1 MAAKSTKKGSIY
13 RKLKLQYLKLLR
25 MKSAPSIIARGYAIG
40 TFLEFLTLPT
50 LGVAFFLLYPFSKI
64 FRASFASSMIGYIV
78 GKFIMLF
85 FLYWNYSVG
94 NMITKMKVSEQV
106 SAEVSHFFTIDAIK
120 ENGIAFFIG
129 SAVNGTIVGLV
140 SYFLV
145 YYLLVYY
152 RWKKSKKRKVK
163 LNHS

>member
-1 MAAKSTKKGSIY
+1 MAAKSYKKGSIY

-50 LGVAFFLLYPFSKI
+50 LGIAFFLLYPFSKI
-64 FRASFASSMIGYIV
+64 FRASFASAMIGYIV

-85 FLYWNYSVG
+85 FLYWNYFVG
-94 NMITKMKVSEQV
+94 NIITKRMVNEQV
-106 SAEVSHFFTIDAIK
+106 SVGVSHFFTIDGIK

-129 SAVNGTIVGLV
+129 STVNGIIVAFV
-140 SYFLV
+140 SYFFI
-145 YYLLVYY
+145 YYLLIYY
-152 RWKKSKKRKVK
+152 RWRKNQKRKMK
-163 LNHS
+163 FNLS